1 MPSILSTLSER
12 QLLSFFQLV
21 SNFLEA
27 HFVDR
32 PPYHRVCNEY
42 LTHQNRCARVL
53 VQSSSTEYLG
63 YGRSTCYFT
72 PFHSFTPALLFW
84 VLPPTDLPPSPLTTP
99 THLTSFF
106 TAYQRQLVLL
116 LRLLGQE
123 IAIRSHRRGLVDRFG
138 LSTNPP
144 ANLTFSNR
152 TYPTVDLIDSRPQ
165 STATRHFPAQPNPRP
180 LLDHDHFEPF
190 VSRPTS

>member
-1 MPSILSTLSER
+1 MPSINLSTLSER

-123 IAIRSHRRGLVDRFG
+123 IAIR
-138 LSTNPP
+138 
-144 ANLTFSNR
+144 
-152 TYPTVDLIDSRPQ
+152 
-165 STATRHFPAQPNPRP
+165 
-180 LLDHDHFEPF
+180 
-190 VSRPTS
+190 